1 MINDYS
7 VHHLTCVVY
16 KYSQIKFFLF
26 ILEKLP
32 FFWECANYG
41 KVTPWASSLQK
52 YSGQHFIPVCW
63 WRQIILNYRYII
75 VIPMH
80 QHIYISRSFDVNYP
94 WMHTLHY
101 QHSFGCRP
109 TFYLLGA
116 FKQPYLQS
124 MSTFNIISPDEL
136 SLEIH
141 ATHFHWTL
149 NVWQCRGV

>member
-1 MINDYS
+1 
-7 VHHLTCVVY
+7 
-16 KYSQIKFFLF
+16 
-26 ILEKLP
+26 
-32 FFWECANYG
+32 
-41 KVTPWASSLQK
+41 
-52 YSGQHFIPVCW
+52 
-63 WRQIILNYRYII
+63 
-75 VIPMH
+75 MH

-141 ATHFHWTL
+141 ATHFH
-149 NVWQCRGV
+149 